1 MTSLITNYSVDI
13 INIGVRQ
20 LGITGARQCAN
31 MAHAYELPVSMMNCQ
46 ANYMAHLAAA
56 IPNHVMMEVFGTPDR
71 EHVFKSWDNEI
82 QDGFIVMGNSSG
94 LGLEI
99 DYDALRNLQNT
110 DYGRIPNNSAPRRQ
124 GAGLEIKPLDENE
137 VNWL

>member
-1 MTSLITNYSVDI
+1 
-13 INIGVRQ
+13 
-20 LGITGARQCAN
+20 
-31 MAHAYELPVSMMNCQ
+31 
-46 ANYMAHLAAA
+46 
-56 IPNHVMMEVFGTPDR
+56 
-71 EHVFKSWDNEI
+71 
-82 QDGFIVMGNSSG
+82 MGNSSG

>member
-1 MTSLITNYSVDI
+1 
-13 INIGVRQ
+13 
-20 LGITGARQCAN
+20 
-31 MAHAYELPVSMMNCQ
+31 MMNCQ

-82 QDGFIVMGNSSG
+82 QDGFIVMGDSYG

-99 DYDALRNLQNT
+99 DYDALKNLQDT
-110 DYGRIPNNSAPRRQ
+110 DYGRAPNSPWPRRE
-124 GAGLEIKPLDENE
+124 GAGLEVKPLDEKE
-137 VNWL
+137 VDWI